1 MPLYDVAIVG
11 GSHPDVVERVTTAL
25 RRAAEAFGLEWET
38 DFRVQ
43 PGVGRFTP
51 DPSSASVVVV
61 MGGADSVN
69 IALEGVYDTSRIP
82 AIPVAST
89 AKAVAN
95 EIPPALRPLNCAF
108 LDTEGASDR
117 IASSILACVGL
128 LPQQRR
134 TFLSYR
140 REASTPVAVQL
151 FEALSERQFD
161 VFLDTHSINV
171 AETFQ
176 EALWHQLC
184 DADVLVMLETDG
196 YFASRWTAAEYG
208 RALAKCIG
216 VVRVTWPDAT
226 PNAITGTA
234 SRVELL
240 AEELRPDG
248 TLEPAA
254 VDRILLQVEQMRVL
268 SHAVR
273 HRSLVD
279 NFGEAVTLI
288 GGRVTAVGPHR
299 SMHVELATGEALL
312 VQPMIG
318 VPTSVTLHDAIERA
332 GPLEAA
338 ILFDHLGIRPSW
350 LAHLDW
356 LATSVARARWVKS
369 NEAAWTL
376 AGWGTG

>member
-1 MPLYDVAIVG
+1 VYDV
-11 GSHPDVVERVTTAL
+11 
-25 RRAAEAFGLEWET
+25 
-38 DFRVQ
+38 
-43 PGVGRFTP
+43 
-51 DPSSASVVVV
+51 
-61 MGGADSVN
+61 
-69 IALEGVYDTSRIP
+69 SRIP
-82 AIPVAST
+82 AIPVASS
-89 AKAVAN
+89 KDAVDREVPA
-95 EIPPALRPLNCAF
+95 ALRPVNCAF
-108 LDTEGASDR
+108 LDVEGATDQ
-117 IASSILACVGL
+117 IASSVLACLGL

-134 TFLSYR
+134 VFLSYR
-140 REASTPVAVQL
+140 RDASTPVAVQI
-151 FEALSERQFD
+151 FEALSARQHD
-161 VFLDTHSINV
+161 VFLDTHSISV

-176 EALWHQLC
+176 EALWHKLC

-226 PNAITGTA
+226 PNPITGTA

-240 AEELRPDG
+240 AGELRPDG
-248 TLEPAA
+248 RLEREA

-279 NFGEAVTLI
+279 NFGEAVSLV
-288 GGRVTAVGPHR
+288 GGRLTAIGPHR
-299 SMHVELATGEALL
+299 SMHVELVTGEALL
-312 VQPMIG
+312 VQPTIG
-318 VPTSVTLHDAIERA
+318 VPTSVTLHDAIGRA

-356 LATSVARARWVKS
+356 LATSIKRARWVKS

-376 AGWGTG
+376 GGWGAG